1 MRRDQIWFTEKT
13 EDQSSCLSPL
23 TEFSPRKDEA
33 LEKGYLGGRYGG
45 VPILAETLLDKVPM
59 PRDNHPRERRARALQ
74 RKMGKRP
81 PYHRVLIVCEGSRT
95 EPLYFNEIRI
105 QNRVPPVHISVMHSQ
120 YGTQPIQVVE
130 FAHDKFMETRAFEWV
145 FAVFD
150 RDDHDTYNAAMQ
162 MAQSLAG
169 ALRNDENKKVRF
181 IAVPSVP
188 CFELWLLLHFA
199 NIQAYFHRDEI
210 IARLRERIPGY
221 SKGAKGIYAITQPDL
236 HRAIPRAQHLQQ
248 VSTPFAG
255 NEPYTNVD
263 IVVTLLQS
271 IRSKL

>member
-1 MRRDQIWFTEKT
+1 
-13 EDQSSCLSPL
+13 
-23 TEFSPRKDEA
+23 
-33 LEKGYLGGRYGG
+33 
-45 VPILAETLLDKVPM
+45 M

-81 PYHRVLIVCEGSRT
+81 PYDRVLIVCEGSRT

-105 QNRVPPVHISVMHSQ
+105 QNCVPPVHISVMHSQ

-199 NIQAYFHRDEI
+199 DIQAYFHRDEI

-221 SKGAKGIYAITQPDL
+221 SKGAKGIYAITRQPDL

-248 VSTPFAG
+248 VSIPSQVMSHILTLILWSPFF
-255 NEPYTNVD
+255 Y
-263 IVVTLLQS
+263 S